1 MSAQYESMAK
11 RMQHGFAARNG
22 LFAALMSREN
32 YTGIDQVFERPYG
45 GYLSTFGQGSTY
57 DPTYKENELI
67 GGLRRDWR
75 GIEGIRLKEYNSMI
89 ATHAPVDC
97 IATLQAKQPERF
109 ADLGSVSKIVIEQPK
124 APHAHGDQQIDRPIT
139 TTGAQMSTRY
149 IAAVQLLD
157 RKVLLEQFSEANLE
171 RDDTWD
177 LLRMID
183 CVWNEEFDE
192 KSAWYTRVSVEFTDG
207 ESWVQEMPVLKAIG
221 SLVSGCGIKEKWRVI
236 CPPARPEIH
245 FVANRSGSMVNEI
258 PMLIS
263 ALKVFLKSLPVGV
276 NFKICSFGSTHSF
289 LWPKSRSYDND
300 SLKEAIAHV
309 EHFKADYCGTETQN
323 TVRAAI
329 DSRFVDLD
337 CEILVLTDGDICRQH
352 EIVSYLNDTV
362 GDSIHVFPLGI
373 GDGVSTSLVEGV
385 ARAGKGFARMVG
397 EGEKLDK
404 KKWFVCWRQHCLRTS
419 QTTLWSSGTRNL
431 QKKRV
436 T

>member
-45 GYLSTFGQGSTY
+45 GYLSTFGQRSTY

-67 GGLRRDWR
+67 GGLGRDWR

-97 IATLQAKQPERF
+97 IATLQAKHPERF
-109 ADLGSVSKIVIEQPK
+109 ADLGSVSKIVIERPK
-124 APHAHGDQQIDRPIT
+124 APHAHGGQQIGRPIT

-177 LLRMID
+177 LIRKID
-183 CVWNEEFDE
+183 CVWNEEFDD

-221 SLVSGCGIKEKWRVI
+221 SLLSGCEIKEKWRLI
-236 CPPARPEIH
+236 CLLHDLRSFSSQIA
-245 FVANRSGSMVNEI
+245 VAVWSTRSR
-258 PMLIS
+258 
-263 ALKVFLKSLPVGV
+263 
-276 NFKICSFGSTHSF
+276 C
-289 LWPKSRSYDND
+289 
-300 SLKEAIAHV
+300 
-309 EHFKADYCGTETQN
+309 
-323 TVRAAI
+323 
-329 DSRFVDLD
+329 
-337 CEILVLTDGDICRQH
+337 
-352 EIVSYLNDTV
+352 
-362 GDSIHVFPLGI
+362 
-373 GDGVSTSLVEGV
+373 
-385 ARAGKGFARMVG
+385 
-397 EGEKLDK
+397 
-404 KKWFVCWRQHCLRTS
+404 
-419 QTTLWSSGTRNL
+419 
-431 QKKRV
+431 
-436 T
+436 